1 MNASALPSSLKTPAF
16 ALYKRLIRTYVWRYR
31 RTLVL
36 GGVCM
41 LLVAASTGFN
51 AYLLKP
57 VFDGVFVNKDTSLLL
72 LVPLALVMSALVNA
86 VADYGSSL
94 SLKYVGQRVVSDM
107 QGDLF
112 AHVMHSDISL
122 FHDQSSGRLISR
134 LTSDIMLMRQSVTQ
148 VLTGLIKECCT
159 LIFLIGVMFL
169 QSFSMSLI
177 AFAILFFAVMPI
189 SQLGKRMRKVADA
202 TQSQLADFTAQLDDT
217 FQGARVVKAYG
228 RETFEAERA
237 RSTIRKL
244 FKLYYK
250 ASRIQSAAA
259 PIMNLLG
266 GVAIA
271 AIVWI
276 GGTRIIA
283 GDSTPGALVSFIT
296 AMVMAYRPVKV
307 IANLNTMLQ
316 EGMAAAGRYFAVL
329 DHPPGIADAPGAQ
342 PLIVTEGRIAVEE
355 LSFRYAEGAG
365 GVDQLNFAVPA
376 GHTVALVGASGSGKT
391 TIMNLLLR
399 FYDPQA
405 GRITIDGVDIRRVT
419 LASLRQAFAL
429 VSQDIVLFN
438 DTVRANIAYGKL
450 DATDA
455 EITAA
460 AEKAFAHE
468 FIMQLPEGYD
478 TLIGPSGV
486 KLSGGQRQ
494 RLSIA
499 RAILKN
505 APILLLD
512 EATSALDTASE
523 RAVQEA
529 LGTLMQGRTTLV
541 IAHRLSTIV
550 DADRILVLEG
560 GHIQASGTHA
570 ELLATSDIY
579 RTMHQ
584 LSNPEA
590 AA

>member
-1 MNASALPSSLKTPAF
+1 MSSLNTPAF

-31 RTLVL
+31 RTLL
-36 GGVCM
+36 IGGVCM
-41 LLVAASTGFN
+41 LLVAGTTGFN

-57 VFDGVFVNKDTSLLL
+57 VFDGVFVNKNTTLLL
-72 LVPLALVMSALVNA
+72 LMPLALIVSALVNA
-86 VADYGSSL
+86 LADYGSSL

-112 AHVMHSDISL
+112 EHVMHSDINL

-134 LTSDIMLMRQSVTQ
+134 LTSDIMLMRQSVAQ

-159 LIFLIGVMFL
+159 LAFLIGVMFL

-189 SQLGKRMRKVADA
+189 SQLGRRMRKVADA

-228 RETFEAERA
+228 REAFEAEKA
-237 RSTIRKL
+237 RLTIRKL

-307 IANLNTMLQ
+307 IAGLNTQLQ

-329 DHPPGIADAPGAQ
+329 DAPPEITDAPGAQ
-342 PLIVTEGRIAVEE
+342 TLAVSGGQIQFSAVTFRYNEGGGGVEE
-355 LSFRYAEGAG
+355 LSFT
-365 GVDQLNFAVPA
+365 VPA
-376 GHTVALVGASGSGKT
+376 GKTVALIGESGSGKT

-399 FYDPQA
+399 FYEAQR
-405 GRITIDGVDIRRVT
+405 GRIAIDGIDIKTVT
-419 LASLRQAFAL
+419 LASLRHAFAL

-438 DTVRANIAYGKL
+438 DSVRANIAYGKL
-450 DATDA
+450 DATED
-455 EITAA
+455 EIIAA
-460 AEKAFAHE
+460 AKKAHAHD
-468 FIMQLPEGYD
+468 FITQLPEGYD
-478 TLIGPSGV
+478 TMIGPAGV
-486 KLSGGQRQ
+486 RLSGGQRQ

-499 RAILKN
+499 RAVLKN

-512 EATSALDTASE
+512 EATSALDTTSE
-523 RAVQEA
+523 RVVQEA
-529 LGTLMQGRTTLV
+529 LSGLMQGRTTLV
-541 IAHRLSTIV
+541 IAHRLSTIQ
-550 DADRILVLEG
+550 DADTILMLEG
-560 GHIQASGTHA
+560 GRIRDCGTHH
-570 ELLATSDIY
+570 ELLAQSERY
-579 RTMHQ
+579 RRMHQ
-584 LSNPEA
+584 QLEPTA